1 MFVCVSV
8 RANMQPT
15 VHKMDPETLQSFL
28 RRTCISIV
36 LFCIIYT
43 TGMIQEC
50 LSAKRTINM
59 YLYPGLLFTVAFFV
73 MWGTTAYFMIPKDP
87 LWYRHH
93 EGYMLIA
100 SILISFG
107 PCLIIMAIYP
117 IYGLWAC
124 AIVFLW
130 ICMIGNMN
138 GAVTYLL
145 DCIRKKKL
153 A

>member
-1 MFVCVSV
+1 
-8 RANMQPT
+8 MQPN
-15 VHKMDPETLQSFL
+15 VQKMDPETLQSFL

-50 LSAKRTINM
+50 LSAKRTTNM
-59 YLYPGLLFTVAFFV
+59 YLYPGLLFTAAFFV

-107 PCLIIMAIYP
+107 PCLIAMAIYP

-138 GAVTYLL
+138 GAVTYVL
-145 DCIRKKKL
+145 DCIQKKKL